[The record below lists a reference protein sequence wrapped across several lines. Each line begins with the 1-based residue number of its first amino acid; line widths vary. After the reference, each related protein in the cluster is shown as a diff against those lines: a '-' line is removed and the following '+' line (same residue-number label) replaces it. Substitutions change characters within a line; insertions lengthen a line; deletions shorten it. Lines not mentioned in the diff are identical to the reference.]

1 MVRLKGFQEL
11 TPIDDALAR
20 FLKAASPR
28 RLESAMLPTENA
40 LNRIAAQNI
49 TAERSLPPFNRSAVD
64 GYAVKAK
71 NTVDATQFKPKT
83 LRLVETAGIADGEAT
98 EIWTGNKVPDGADA
112 VIMLEHTTK
121 MDKEIA
127 VLGPLTPGA
136 NVSQKGE
143 DVRKGSVAVQRGTRL
158 RPQHLGLLA
167 ALGKARVPVVRQPKV
182 ALLATGNELAALDEQ
197 LAPYAI
203 VEVNSIL
210 LSGMCTDL
218 GAAAVKLGIASDDEA
233 MIETKIRE
241 GLRKADVVI
250 TTGGTSVGAC
260 DLVPKAIEHIEPE
273 GIIVHGIAMRPAMPT
288 ALAVVR
294 KKPLLVLSG
303 NPVAAMLGFEVFA
316 RPLILRLLGANEDRA
331 KVTAKLTRRVAGVLG
346 RRIFLRA
353 RVVERDG
360 EFLAEPVRVKGS
372 GIITT
377 MTAANGYVI
386 IPEDREGLR
395 ENEVVT
401 VHLFDAIS
409 GEETPNV

>member
-143 DVRKGSVAVQRGTRL
+143 DVRKGNVAVQRGTRL

-409 GEETPNV
+409 GEETLDV